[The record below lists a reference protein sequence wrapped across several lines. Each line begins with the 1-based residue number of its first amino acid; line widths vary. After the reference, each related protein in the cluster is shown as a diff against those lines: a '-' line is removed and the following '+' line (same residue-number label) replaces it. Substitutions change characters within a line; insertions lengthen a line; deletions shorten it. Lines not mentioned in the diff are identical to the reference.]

1 MSSRLKT
8 SRLKKLY
15 EDKEIMVIKG
25 LTLNE
30 IQQLVLDYVKKK
42 GTVSFYELRKVLG
55 SMAGEDRL
63 RRALRGLVQEGK
75 LIKHKRIY
83 YTYVPDFI
91 VPISRE
97 EED

>member
-1 MSSRLKT
+1 MS

-15 EDKEIMVIKG
+15 EDREIMVIKG

-30 IQQLVLDYVKKK
+30 IQQLVLDYAKKR
-42 GTVSFYELRKVLG
+42 GTVSFYELRKALG
-55 SMAGEDRL
+55 SMSGEDRL

-75 LIKHKRIY
+75 LIKQKRIY
-83 YTYVPDFI
+83 YTYAPDFI
-91 VPISRE
+91 VTISRE